1 MKNGIVWTTDIAV
14 QLESLFHKESILDEH
29 LEVVDS
35 LILRWQ
41 RIAMLIKFGSGNE
54 DDILKIKEFKMEI
67 EVNYEPK
74 NERLW

>member
-1 MKNGIVWTTDIAV
+1 MKNGIVWTTDTAV

-41 RIAMLIKFGSGNE
+41 RIAMLIKFDTVVTSLE
-54 DDILKIKEFKMEI
+54 S
-67 EVNYEPK
+67 
-74 NERLW
+74 RR

>member
-35 LILRWQ
+35 LISRWQ
-41 RIAMLIKFGSGNE
+41 RIAMLIKF
-54 DDILKIKEFKMEI
+54 K
-67 EVNYEPK
+67 PC
-74 NERLW
+74 